1 MKQMFIVLLAAVSVA
16 GFSSCGYNTMQ
27 ANEEEVLA
35 AWGDVEASYQRRM
48 DLIPNLV
55 ETVKGA
61 ANFEKST
68 LTAVIEARSKV
79 GSIQMSKEMIN
90 NPQSF
95 QKFQQAQGD
104 LTQAL
109 SKLMVVVEKYPDIK
123 ATQNFADLQNQLEG
137 SENRINV
144 ARVRYNAAVQKFN
157 TSIRI
162 FPNGMTNSMF
172 LHLERKEAFKAQEG
186 AAVAPKVNLQ

>member
-1 MKQMFIVLLAAVSVA
+1 MKRLIMICTIALSAA
-16 GFSSCGYNTMQ
+16 GLSSCGYNSMQ
-27 ANEEEVLA
+27 ANEEGVNA
-35 AWGDVEASYQRRM
+35 AWGDVEAAYQRRM

-61 ANFEKST
+61 AKFEKDT

-79 GSIQMSKEMIN
+79 GSIQMSKDMLN
-90 NPQSF
+90 NPQAF

-123 ATQNFADLQNQLEG
+123 ATQNYTDLQNQLEG
-137 SENRINV
+137 TENRINV
-144 ARVRYNAAVQKFN
+144 ARVRYNQAVQNFN

-162 FPNGMTNSMF
+162 FPNGVTNSLF

-186 AAVAPKVNLQ
+186 AATAPKVNLQ

>member
-1 MKQMFIVLLAAVSVA
+1 MKRFIVIMAIASAA
-16 GFSSCGYNTMQ
+16 GFSSCGYNSMQ
-27 ANEEEVLA
+27 ANEEEVTA
-35 AWGDVEASYQRRM
+35 AWGDVEASYQRRL
-48 DLIPNLV
+48 DLVPNLV

-61 ANFEKST
+61 AAFEKST

-79 GSIQMSKEMIN
+79 GSIQMSKDMLN
-90 NPQSF
+90 NPQAF

-123 ATQNFADLQNQLEG
+123 ATQNFSDLQNQLEG
-137 SENRINV
+137 TENRINV
-144 ARVRYNAAVQKFN
+144 ARVRYNQAVQKYN

-162 FPNGMTNSMF
+162 FPNGVTNSLF

-186 AAVAPKVNLQ
+186 AATAPKVNLQ